1 MNGWIGVDFDGTLAQ
16 YGTWVSADHCGEP
29 IAPMVE
35 RVRRWMALGHEVR
48 IFTARIHPL
57 DTCVV
62 PEDRVTA
69 TAEELVFAREAM
81 TKGGIDPLRYEQA
94 CQAVTAIRA
103 WCLQHIGAVLPITNV
118 KDYGM
123 IEIWDD
129 RAVQVRP
136 NTGEKVGNSTRGLE

>member
-1 MNGWIGVDFDGTLAQ
+1 MRGWIGVDFDGTLAQ

-29 IAPMVE
+29 IMPMVE

-48 IFTARIHPL
+48 IFTARIHPV
-57 DTCVV
+57 DACVRPGEAA
-62 PEDRVTA
+62 PERVRGVDVDRY
-69 TAEELVFAREAM
+69 
-81 TKGGIDPLRYEQA
+81 IQA
-94 CQAVTAIRA
+94 CQAITAIRA
-103 WCLQHIGAVLPITNV
+103 WSLQHIGQVLPITNV

-123 IEIWDD
+123 IELWDD